1 MNSCYFTLYRAY
13 FNLFNSSNVGKFFW
27 SWIWKGYIEVQEKK
41 KKVVVLCSRHWQNM
55 KLRTFTLQS
64 CSNGKE
70 ISYCF
75 AILNLLLFRCSL
87 LLASLKLP
95 NNLILGN
102 LNGALIFSEFEQ
114 ILAIKMAAI
123 QGIFNKDQQPAKF
136 TSYFTWTRYLLFFGN
151 YPSFFQITWFKTDTE
166 TTNGSKLLAR
176 RNKFKKY
183 M

>member
-1 MNSCYFTLYRAY
+1 MLLSTLSRLFQLVQFVKCWQIFLELNLKRLYWSSGKEKESCCPVFTSLT
-13 FNLFNSSNVGKFFW
+13 K
-27 SWIWKGYIEVQEKK
+27 QEIRHVH
-41 KKVVVLCSRHWQNM
+41 VVVVCS
-55 KLRTFTLQS
+55 K
-64 CSNGKE
+64 GKE
-70 ISYCF
+70 ISCGF
-75 AILNLLLFRCSL
+75 ANLNLLLFRRSL
-87 LLASLKLP
+87 LPPLLKLP

-151 YPSFFQITWFKTDTE
+151 YPSFFQITRFKTDTE